1 MRIRMIK
8 TAAGPDGVWI
18 AGRVYTISDAL
29 AKQFIEVGAAISL
42 EPIAIETESMEPQ
55 ERAVLPR
62 GRPKERKGHVDR
74 G

>member
-18 AGRVYTISDAL
+18 AGKVYDLPNAI
-29 AKQFIEVGAAISL
+29 AKQYIIADAAISL
-42 EPIAIETESMEPQ
+42 EPVAIETEAIEPQ

-62 GRPKERKGHVDR
+62 GRAKERKGHVSR

>member
-1 MRIRMIK
+1 MIK

-18 AGRVYTISDAL
+18 AGRVYTIPDIL
-29 AKQFIEVGAAISL
+29 AKQYIIAGAAISL
-42 EPIAIETESMEPQ
+42 EPATIETEAIEPQ

-62 GRPKERKGHVDR
+62 GRAKERKGHVSR

>member
-18 AGRVYTISDAL
+18 TGRVYAISDAL
-29 AKQFIEVGAAISL
+29 AKQYIEVGAAISL
-42 EPIAIETESMEPQ
+42 EPIAIETESIEPQ

-62 GRPKERKGHVDR
+62 GRPKGGKKK
-74 G
+74 